1 MYDSLIAPPHSL
13 SVPGP
18 VTSLAADSRVTSAI
32 LTWDAPSSGT
42 VTEYQVD
49 YCLAEA
55 NEQGLTREVIEKGST
70 ILTEDTSVEITELWP
85 GTTYSVMVR
94 TVNDAGAGN
103 TVAIQ
108 ATTENIRKLITSY
121 YVCGTVC
128 DNSCSF

>member
-1 MYDSLIAPPHSL
+1 M
-13 SVPGP
+13 
-18 VTSLAADSRVTSAI
+18 I

-49 YCLAEA
+49 YYLVAEV
-55 NEQGLTREVIEKGST
+55 NEQGLVTDIIRQGLT

-94 TVNDAGAGN
+94 TTNDAGAGN

-108 ATTENIRKLITSY
+108 ATTENICK
-121 YVCGTVC
+121 
-128 DNSCSF
+128 